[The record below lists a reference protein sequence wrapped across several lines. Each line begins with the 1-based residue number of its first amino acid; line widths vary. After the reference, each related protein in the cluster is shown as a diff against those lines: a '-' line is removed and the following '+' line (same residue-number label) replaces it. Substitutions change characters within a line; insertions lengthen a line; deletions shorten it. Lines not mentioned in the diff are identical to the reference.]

1 MSLNLTNQYISQS
14 FQSLVQISSST
25 VLVDGLG
32 NTVYN
37 LGTIKTG
44 SFTGSF
50 TGSLLGT
57 ASYAMNSGGGGSIDT
72 GSFATTGSNTF
83 TGTQIMT
90 GSLFSIGE
98 LNLKNP
104 YNPNIRLISTG
115 SYNPSGFGDPSDLV
129 GTQAQSASFSAV
141 MFTYITTGSNA
152 SVGTTTYC
160 MNSASG
166 DFAGISIDYKSDDNT
181 LGAELGYYVNN
192 FADGNAI
199 GASPDTIYTLS
210 SKTASGSRNFTAF
223 NGDND
228 KILELYNNGDYV
240 QTNIT
245 SSVSFINLAN
255 VSISNYT
262 ESYTGTIY
270 NKDSGGDDWV
280 IGNFTIVGTSGSNT
294 RSSNQNVIVDNN
306 SNEQT
311 LIRNSVGNATG
322 EVHSAAMQHNNISTG
337 DFHFIGVASSGVFMA
352 SDTTNE
358 DGIQLKMTSGSI
370 DIGEDLGL
378 GLTTMIIRNS
388 GHIILPFV
396 SSSFNYADDAAAAT
410 GNVPLGGVYHT
421 SGSLK
426 IRLT

>member
-1 MSLNLTNQYISQS
+1 MSSNLTNQYISQS

-32 NTVYN
+32 NTVYD

-57 ASYAMNSGGGGSIDT
+57 ASYALNSGGGGSIDT

-115 SYNPSGFGDPSDLV
+115 SYNPSGFGDPSDAV
-129 GTQAQSASFSAV
+129 GTQAQSASISAGIG
-141 MFTYITTGSNA
+141 TYITTGSNA

-166 DFAGISIDYKSDDNT
+166 DFAGISIDYRSDDNT
-181 LGAELGYYVNN
+181 LGVDLGHYVNN
-192 FADGNAI
+192 FADGNVI
-199 GASPDTIYTLS
+199 GASPDTIYILS
-210 SKTASGSRNFTAF
+210 SKTASGSRNFTAY
-223 NGDND
+223 NGNND

-255 VSISNYT
+255 VDISEYT
-262 ESYTGTIY
+262 ESFTGTVY
-270 NKDSGGDDWV
+270 SKDSGGDDWV
-280 IGNFTIVGTSGSNT
+280 IGNLTIVGTSGSNT
-294 RSSNQNVIVDNN
+294 RISNQNVIVDNN

-311 LIRNSVGNATG
+311 IIYNSVGNASG
-322 EVHSAAMQHNNISTG
+322 EVQSVGIQHNNLSTS
-337 DFHFIGVASSGVFMA
+337 DFHFIGVASSGVIMA

-358 DGIQLKMTSGSI
+358 GFIQLKMTSGSI
-370 DIGEDLGL
+370 AIGEDLDN

-421 SGSLK
+421 SGALK